1 MFCPMLH
8 RNLCSSAKAMGKLEG
23 KVAAVT
29 ASTKGIGFAIAKKLA
44 EDGAH
49 VVISSRKQSNVDT
62 AVETLKSQSLK
73 VSGLACHVSKAEDRQ
88 KLADMVKRDF
98 GKLDILV
105 SNAAVN
111 PYFGPTLGTPEKAF
125 DKIFDV
131 NVKATFMLVK
141 ELKPLMESSKNPSI
155 TVVSSIGGFVP
166 FEALGVYSI
175 SKTALIGLTKVLANE
190 LAKERI
196 RVNCLCPGVVKTDFS
211 RALWENDGVASQIK
225 KTIPLGR
232 FAEPDDC
239 GGIVSFLSSD
249 EATYITGEN
258 IVVGGGMQSRL

>member
-1 MFCPMLH
+1 MGFYLNKILLLFSLCHYPCYNHSKMFRLMLH

-23 KVAAVT
+23 KVAVVT

-49 VVISSRKQSNVDT
+49 VIISSRKQSNVDT
-62 AVETLKSQSLK
+62 AVETLKSRSLK
-73 VSGLACHVSKAEDRQ
+73 VSGLQCHVSKQSDRASLVNEI
-88 KLADMVKRDF
+88 KSKF

-111 PYFGPTLGTPEKAF
+111 PYFGPTLETPEMAY
-125 DKIFDV
+125 DKIMDV

-141 ELKPLMESSKNPSI
+141 DFAPLLKTSNNPSI
-155 TVVSSIGGFVP
+155 TIVSSIGGFVP
-166 FEALGVYSI
+166 FEALGIYSI
-175 SKTALIGLTKVLANE
+175 SKTALLGLTKVLANE
-190 LAKERI
+190 LARDEITLK
-196 RVNCLCPGVVKTDFS
+196 
-211 RALWENDGVASQIK
+211 
-225 KTIPLGR
+225 R

-239 GGIVSFLSSD
+239 SGIVSFLASD

-258 IVVGGGMQSRL
+258 FVVAGGWQSRL